1 MCKQVKDNKGLRWNN
16 RREEAVLCEPSDR
29 QHKIDRWFCCIKNWW
44 LESAFSGSDLN
55 FPHFASLSSSLV
67 VPNSASPV
75 WTLRPATRDRRTE
88 RSTKASFL
96 TDRPVVPSFTR
107 RLSCVVER
115 ARQKWKSGCEE
126 SGVALTIRGIIEQY
140 RLLFDL
146 EISQSDHQCLENQVG
161 CRFNFKKKFQL
172 HRSKYHRELSVW
184 MNCGLGQSLNWTL
197 NPQISSAAALQDFWE

>member
-1 MCKQVKDNKGLRWNN
+1 MKDNKGLRWNN

-29 QHKIDRWFCCIKNWW
+29 QHKIDWWFCCIKNWW
-44 LESAFSGSDLN
+44 FESALSGSDLS
-55 FPHFASLSSSLV
+55 FPHFASQSSSLV
-67 VPNSASPV
+67 VPISASPV

-96 TDRPVVPSFTR
+96 TDRPSDSPVVPSFTR

-126 SGVALTIRGIIEQY
+126 PGVALTIRGIIEQY

-146 EISQSDHQCLENQVG
+146 EISESDHQCLENQVVFS
-161 CRFNFKKKFQL
+161 FNFKKKLQL
-172 HRSKYHRELSVW
+172 YRSKYHREQKFEW
-184 MNCGLGQSLNWTL
+184 IAGLGKV
-197 NPQISSAAALQDFWE
+197 

>member
-1 MCKQVKDNKGLRWNN
+1 MILFK
-16 RREEAVLCEPSDR
+16 S
-29 QHKIDRWFCCIKNWW
+29 WW
-44 LESAFSGSDLN
+44 LESALSGSDLS

-67 VPNSASPV
+67 VPISASSPV

-126 SGVALTIRGIIEQY
+126 PGVALTIRGIIEQY

-161 CRFNFKKKFQL
+161 CRFNFKKKLQL
-172 HRSKYHRELSVW
+172 YRSKYHRELKFEW
-184 MNCGLGQSLNWTL
+184 IAGLGKV
-197 NPQISSAAALQDFWE
+197 